1 MRGAALVLETSS
13 IKLPPWFLRRPHEPH
28 LSSRGL
34 QISVCCAHASTSVNV
49 LRATAIH
56 VSQTPSCQLT
66 QSSCIAASH
75 SRGARIGRNYY
86 QQTISL
92 ALRSSILSDDVFPS
106 TATDVFVG
114 NMPYGMSDDYVK
126 DLVYTVRKD
135 DGSPVNPEV
144 LRVTVPRDEE
154 TGKDRGLAFVK
165 VLDAT
170 QAADL
175 SAALD
180 GFEYRGRV
188 LNSNVKE
195 SRKKKWVERPAVD
208 PATLDDGGLF
218 EALDAL
224 PDKFA
229 IQEYGL
235 EKIRNACKKARIK
248 AGGDLLL
255 RHGVAAE
262 DPGSS
267 PRSTSTR
274 RSASFPRGNRRNARC
289 PQGRIPCFP
298 RSTSTSTSASRTATR
313 ASARIRH
320 CWPLIVPSFL
330 PSASSSATPPRRR
343 PWRNARRR

>member
-1 MRGAALVLETSS
+1 MTAMIHRCLFVIVS
-13 IKLPPWFLRRPHEPH
+13 
-28 LSSRGL
+28 
-34 QISVCCAHASTSVNV
+34 AHAFV
-49 LRATAIH
+49 ATINR
-56 VSQTPSCQLT
+56 PC
-66 QSSCIAASH
+66 
-75 SRGARIGRNYY
+75 
-86 QQTISL
+86 SL

-154 TGKDRGLAFVK
+154 TGKDRGLAFIK

-175 SAALD
+175 SEALD

-218 EALDAL
+218 EALDTL

-248 AGGDLLL
+248 AGGDLEQCTARLL
-255 RHGVAAE
+255 KIQGLKPEVYL
-262 DPGSS
+262 DPAFGLI
-267 PRSTSTR
+267 PTR
-274 RSASFPRGNRRNARC
+274 NNRRNAR
-289 PQGRIPCFP
+289 
-298 RSTSTSTSASRTATR
+298 
-313 ASARIRH
+313 
-320 CWPLIVPSFL
+320 W
-330 PSASSSATPPRRR
+330 
-343 PWRNARRR
+343 N

>member
-1 MRGAALVLETSS
+1 MRCVLLLALTAQAFVAN
-13 IKLPPWFLRRPHEPH
+13 RRP
-28 LSSRGL
+28 
-34 QISVCCAHASTSVNV
+34 C
-49 LRATAIH
+49 
-56 VSQTPSCQLT
+56 TPV
-66 QSSCIAASH
+66 
-75 SRGARIGRNYY
+75 
-86 QQTISL
+86 SL
-92 ALRSSILSDDVFPS
+92 ASSILSDDVFPS

-154 TGKDRGLAFVK
+154 TGKDRGLAFIK

-175 SAALD
+175 SEALD

-248 AGGDLLL
+248 AGGDLEQCTARLL
-255 RHGVAAE
+255 KIQGLKPEVYL
-262 DPGSS
+262 DPAFGLI
-267 PRSTSTR
+267 PARN
-274 RSASFPRGNRRNARC
+274 NRRNA
-289 PQGRIPCFP
+289 Q
-298 RSTSTSTSASRTATR
+298 
-313 ASARIRH
+313 
-320 CWPLIVPSFL
+320 W
-330 PSASSSATPPRRR
+330 
-343 PWRNARRR
+343 N